1 MLYMKLA
8 PIFISALLL
17 GAHFYRAGWFP
28 LAVSCTGF
36 PILLAIQRA
45 WAARSVQVFLVI
57 GSLEWIRTLFM
68 LVDVRRTF
76 GQPWIRLFIILG
88 LVALFTGLSA
98 LVLQAPPLKS
108 RYKL

>member
-17 GAHFYRAGWFP
+17 GAHLYRAGWFP
-28 LAVSCTGF
+28 LAVICTGF

-45 WAARSVQVFLVI
+45 WAARSVQISLVI
-57 GSLEWIRTLFM
+57 GSLEWVRTLFM
-68 LVDVRRTF
+68 LVDARRTF
-76 GQPWIRLFIILG
+76 GQPWVRLSIILG
-88 LVALFTGLSA
+88 LVALFTISSA
-98 LVLQAPPLKS
+98 LTLQVSSLKS